1 LFPYS
6 TTRQKSS
13 GAIGSTFM
21 SRTRER
27 LASQIGLERGRH
39 LLNLFNGFGDAYWLE
54 MKIPQA
60 HLAG

>member
-21 SRTRER
+21 SRTRHVIPFAPSCGGGWISKMSGHTGP
-27 LASQIGLERGRH
+27 LKA
-39 LLNLFNGFGDAYWLE
+39 NLRETGFL
-54 MKIPQA
+54 P
-60 HLAG
+60 